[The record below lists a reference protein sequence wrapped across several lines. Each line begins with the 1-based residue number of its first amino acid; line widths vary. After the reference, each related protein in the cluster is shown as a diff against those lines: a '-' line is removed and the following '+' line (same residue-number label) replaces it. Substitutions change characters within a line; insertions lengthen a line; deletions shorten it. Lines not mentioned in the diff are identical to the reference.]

1 MGHHRPNKCTV
12 VKDPT
17 ACKNIVFQ
25 AKLCFNC
32 LNTHCVS
39 DCNSRNRCRGCHKKH
54 HTSLC
59 NETNK
64 DATKN
69 TGKNHLP
76 NNDAPN
82 ITTQVQNAKTNSPV
96 DKTPDRVHTSLSV
109 NDYYGRQTLLKT
121 AINMIA
127 TQNKIATAHILFDE
141 GAQRSFITQSLA
153 DELELMPEV
162 SETLNLSVFGGSST
176 SIKQVDM
183 ATINLNTE
191 DGEKI
196 PIQVLIIPTIA
207 VPQKSFPTAEIQN
220 LPYLN
225 GLKLAHPMTTDDHF
239 HISLLDWRGP
249 LLGRCRR

>member
-1 MGHHRPNKCTV
+1 V
-12 VKDPT
+12 
-17 ACKNIVFQ
+17 
-25 AKLCFNC
+25 
-32 LNTHCVS
+32 
-39 DCNSRNRCRGCHKKH
+39 CHKKH

-69 TGKNHLP
+69 TRKNHPP
-76 NNDAPN
+76 N
-82 ITTQVQNAKTNSPV
+82 NAKTNPPV

-109 NDYYGRQTLLKT
+109 NDYYGRQTIPKT
-121 AINMIA
+121 AINTIA

-153 DELELMPEV
+153 DELELTPEG

-196 PIQVLIIPTIA
+196 AIQVLIIPTIA
-207 VPQKSFPTAEIQN
+207 VPQKSFPTAEIETS
-220 LPYLN
+220 YTST
-225 GLKLAHPMTTDDHF
+225 A
-239 HISLLDWRGP
+239 
-249 LLGRCRR
+249 